1 MIVPAG
7 EKTMNDSDSPNSI
20 IHALYDSIS
29 GPAGKE
35 PDWERMRALFFPRA
49 LLVRTTVAGDGA
61 LLPTVM
67 DVEEYIDGTGD
78 YLRREPF
85 YEREIARRTE
95 SFGNVAHVF
104 STYESRREAGPSEP
118 FMRGINSMQ
127 LFHDGER
134 WWLLSVVWDNER
146 EDQPI
151 PGRYLPPIS

>member
-1 MIVPAG
+1 VSVEEA
-7 EKTMNDSDSPNSI
+7 TMSDSDSVDSI
-20 IHALYDSIS
+20 IRALYDSIS

-35 PDWERMRALFFPRA
+35 PDWERMQSLFFPGA
-49 LLVRTTVAGDGA
+49 LLFRTSVAADGA
-61 LLPTVM
+61 LPATVM
-67 DVEEYIDGTGD
+67 NVEEYIAGTGK

-95 SFGNVAHVF
+95 SFGNVSHVF
-104 STYESRREAGPSEP
+104 STYESCREPGPSEP

-134 WWLLSVVWDNER
+134 WWLVSVLWDNER

-151 PGRYLPPIS
+151 PGRYLPSNS